1 MSSSSTRG
9 VTLLARIRRPELAQ
23 PRRAVSEREIRD
35 SILQNL
41 IHMCSTR
48 VGTMLTCPDYGIADV
63 SEMIHAF
70 PDAISIM
77 AQTLRHTIQTY
88 EPRLQNVQ
96 VVHVPSEGVDLT
108 LRFEVRA
115 RVVLDGNKTAVKFET
130 TLDTSRRL
138 TIR

>member
-1 MSSSSTRG
+1 MRGG

-23 PRRAVSEREIRD
+23 PRRAISEREIRD

-41 IHMCSTR
+41 IYMCCTR
-48 VGTMLTCPDYGIADV
+48 MGTMLTCPDYGIADV
-63 SEMIHAF
+63 SEMIHSF
-70 PDAISIM
+70 PDAITIM
-77 AQTLRHTIQTY
+77 AQSLRHTIQTY

-96 VVHVPSEGVDLT
+96 VMHVPSELNDLT

-115 RVVLDGNKTAVKFET
+115 RAGLEGSKTAVKFET
-130 TLDTSRRL
+130 ALDTSRRL

>member
-1 MSSSSTRG
+1 MRGG
-9 VTLLARIRRPELAQ
+9 VTLLAKIRRPELAQ
-23 PRRAVSEREIRD
+23 PRRALSDREIRE

-41 IHMCSTR
+41 IQMCCTR
-48 VGTMLTCPDYGIADV
+48 LGTMLTAPDYGIADV
-63 SEMIHAF
+63 SEMIHSF
-70 PDAISIM
+70 PDAISLM

-96 VVHVPSEGVDLT
+96 VIHIPSEIWDLT

-115 RVVLDGNKTAVKFET
+115 RVVLEGNKTAVKFET
-130 TLDTSRRL
+130 ALDPSRRL

>member
-1 MSSSSTRG
+1 MRGG
-9 VTLLARIRRPELAQ
+9 VTLLSKIRRPELAQ
-23 PRRAVSEREIRD
+23 PRRAVSDREIRD

-41 IHMCSTR
+41 INMCCTR
-48 VGTMLTCPDYGIADV
+48 MGTMLTCPDYGIADV
-63 SEMIHAF
+63 SEMIHSF
-70 PDAISIM
+70 PDAITLM

-96 VVHVPSEGVDLT
+96 VVHIASEATDLT

-115 RVVLDGNKTAVKFET
+115 RVVLEGSKTAVKFET
-130 TLDTSRRL
+130 ALDTARKL

>member
-1 MSSSSTRG
+1 MSTRG
-9 VTLLARIRRPELAQ
+9 VTLLARVARPELAQ

-41 IHMCSTR
+41 VHMCSTR

-63 SEMIHAF
+63 SEMIHSF
-70 PDAISIM
+70 PDAIGMM
-77 AQTLRHTIQTY
+77 AQSLRHTIQTY
-88 EPRLQNVQ
+88 EPRLQGVQ
-96 VVHVPSEGVDLT
+96 VIHVPSEGADLT
-108 LRFEVRA
+108 LRFEIRA
-115 RVVLDGNKTAVKFET
+115 RVAVDGSKAAVKFET

>member
-1 MSSSSTRG
+1 MRGG
-9 VTLLARIRRPELAQ
+9 VTLLSRIRRPELAQ
-23 PRRAVSEREIRD
+23 PRRAMSDREIRE

-41 IHMCSTR
+41 INMCCTR
-48 VGTMLTCPDYGIADV
+48 MGTMLTCPDYGIADV
-63 SEMIHAF
+63 SEMIHSF
-70 PDAISIM
+70 PDAITLM

-96 VVHVPSEGVDLT
+96 VVHIPSDVTDLT

-115 RVVLDGNKTAVKFET
+115 RVVLEGSKTAVKFET
-130 TLDTSRRL
+130 ALDTARKL